1 MIKTYSYPRDKNI
14 QLSTH
19 FAMGEFVTASDY
31 GGNYPSTVYIDDGL
45 PVTLEKVF
53 AHFGCNRAE
62 ISSGYRTSACDCSVG
77 GSGSGP
83 HTQGIA
89 VDVCFY
95 RGNQP
100 IPSRIIACYLQD
112 IGVKGIGVYCGGTQN
127 WTHFDMRVN
136 SVWYG
141 DERDYSSGHNNFYS
155 YTGTSKSEVYGSAS
169 SSSVM
174 TTEPT
179 CRTVQQWLN
188 KTYGYKLSTD
198 GVYGSQTRAAVIRGL
213 QNVLNAKFKAG
224 LTVDGVFGKATKAA
238 IKPCTKGTRGAYPSI
253 LQAFLICLGYDTGGF
268 DGDYGNRTES
278 AVKTFQTV
286 KGLKVTGTADAAT
299 FEALAKAG

>member
-1 MIKTYSYPRDKNI
+1 
-14 QLSTH
+14 
-19 FAMGEFVTASDY
+19 MGEFVTASDY

-62 ISSGYRTSACDCSVG
+62 ISSGYRTSACDRSVG

-141 DERDYSSGHNNFYS
+141 DERDYSAGHNNFYS
-155 YTGTSKSEVYGSAS
+155 YTGTSKSEVYGFNPTST
-169 SSSVM
+169 VM
-174 TTEPT
+174 TTGAT
-179 CRTVQQWLN
+179 IRTVQQWLN
-188 KTYGYKLSTD
+188 KTYNLSLATD
-198 GVYGSQTRAAVIRGL
+198 GIYGDQTRRALIKGL
-213 QNVLNAKFKAG
+213 QHVLNAKFGAK
-224 LTVDGVFGKATKAA
+224 LTVDGVFGAKTKAA
-238 IKPCTKGTRGAYPSI
+238 IRPLKRGAYGGYPSI
-253 LQAFLICLGYDTGGF
+253 LQAFLICRGYDTGGF
-268 DGDYGNRTES
+268 DGDFGARTES

-286 KGLKVTGTADAAT
+286 KGLSATGIADKDT
-299 FEALAKAG
+299 FAKLAE